1 MPWLRRAPRPWTCT
15 SAISVIRSRS
25 PDWLTSASTCS
36 SSVRPTRPRR
46 WLASLL
52 PPAHRALLRTAGTEK
67 YPDEA
72 EYNQY
77 LNQHGGMSNAYTSME
92 NTNYY
97 FDVQQE
103 HFPGALDRF
112 AQFFIKPLFTKD
124 ATDRELNAI
133 ESENSKNLQNDMW
146 RSFQLEKSLSSP
158 ERASMPAAASCFA
171 PPLV

>member
-1 MPWLRRAPRPWTCT
+1 
-15 SAISVIRSRS
+15 
-25 PDWLTSASTCS
+25 
-36 SSVRPTRPRR
+36 
-46 WLASLL
+46 
-52 PPAHRALLRTAGTEK
+52 
-67 YPDEA
+67 
-72 EYNQY
+72 

-133 ESENSKNLQNDMW
+133 ESENSKNLQHDMW

-158 ERASMPAAASCFA
+158 ERAFMTAATFSLHSLWSDPRLRCASATISSPCR
-171 PPLV
+171 PVPQVRDREQRDSSG